1 MSDHITVTG
10 NEAQFNENVTFL
22 KNVFIGE
29 GLDIHGVFNSHGN
42 SNLNDVHIEKNLQVE
57 GPTSLESLYVTGV
70 ATFTNTV
77 NFVF

>member
-42 SNLNDVHIEKNLQVE
+42 SNLNDVASKSGIIDSIKSSFSSNFFISF
-57 GPTSLESLYVTGV
+57 TSCIL
-70 ATFTNTV
+70 
-77 NFVF
+77 

>member
-29 GLDIHGVFNSHGN
+29 GLDIHGVFNSHG
-42 SNLNDVHIEKNLQVE
+42 SANLNDVHIEQNLQVE

-70 ATFTNTV
+70 ATFTNLSLIHI
-77 NFVF
+77 